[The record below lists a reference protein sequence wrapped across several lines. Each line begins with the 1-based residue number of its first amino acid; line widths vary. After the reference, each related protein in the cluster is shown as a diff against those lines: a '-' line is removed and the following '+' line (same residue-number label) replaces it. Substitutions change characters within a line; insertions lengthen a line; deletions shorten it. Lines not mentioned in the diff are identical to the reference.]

1 MSIADTIKNFFFP
14 NRCPFCNKVIEEK
27 EIVCKDCIKKFPINY
42 FDGFAIGGFRCI
54 SPFYYE
60 DDFRK
65 GMLNF
70 KFYDKKYLGKPMGI
84 LMVDT
89 IKKSY
94 GDLHFDIITAVPLHN
109 KRLKERGYN
118 QSEILA
124 RTIAEELNIPYIE
137 TLFKHK
143 NNKVQHTLKGKERMN
158 NVKNAYKVID
168 KSLIKDKNIL
178 IVDDIITTGCTIGE
192 CAKTL
197 FKGGCNT
204 VCCCTLCKA

>member
-1 MSIADTIKNFFFP
+1 M
-14 NRCPFCNKVIEEK
+14 
-27 EIVCKDCIKKFPINY
+27 
-42 FDGFAIGGFRCI
+42 
-54 SPFYYE
+54 
-60 DDFRK
+60 
-65 GMLNF
+65 
-70 KFYDKKYLGKPMGI
+70 
-84 LMVDT
+84 
-89 IKKSY
+89 
-94 GDLHFDIITAVPLHN
+94 
-109 KRLKERGYN
+109 
-118 QSEILA
+118 A
-124 RTIAEELNIPYIE
+124 RTIAEELNIPYTE

-143 NNKVQHTLKGKERMN
+143 NNKVQHTLKGKDRMN